1 MPMFSE
7 QRKTE
12 ILSMLTDQGSVS
24 LGELMEKFSVSEAT
38 VRRDLT
44 ELEALGRLRRTHG
57 GAVPRNLSLYESSY
71 AESKLVNV
79 ESKVS
84 IARACEKLVR
94 DNHTVLLDSGTTTFE
109 IAKILKNKNI
119 TLFSNSVTVVAEFVE
134 NGAGKIN
141 FISTGGLVRSSFRA
155 FVGSLAE
162 EFVQRIVP
170 DITFI
175 SANGFSLEHGAS
187 TPDVSEAGMKRA
199 MLKCSKRAYLVID
212 STKEGNDY
220 FSVIADLKAFDGVIT
235 DSGISDKTREA
246 LQRAGVQVIT
256 E

>member
-12 ILSMLTDQGSVS
+12 ILKLLTQHGSVS

-57 GAVPRNLSLYESSY
+57 GAVPRNLSLSESSY

-84 IARACEKLVR
+84 IARACEKLVQN
-94 DNHTVLLDSGTTTFE
+94 NHTVLLDSGTTAFE
-109 IAKILKNKNI
+109 IAKHLKNKQI
-119 TLFSNSVTVVAEFVE
+119 TLVSNSVTLVAEFVE
-134 NGAGKIN
+134 NGAGNIH
-141 FISTGGLVRSSFRA
+141 FISTGGAVRSSFRA

-187 TPDVSEAGMKRA
+187 TPDTSEAGMKRA
-199 MLKCSKRAYLVID
+199 MLKSSKRAYLVVD

-220 FSVIADLKAFDGVIT
+220 FSVIAELKAFDGIIT
-235 DSGISDKTREA
+235 DKGISDKMRES
-246 LQRAGVQVIT
+246 LQRMGIQVIT